1 MSIFV
6 QQTPTMSTAELK
18 TSLHKLIDKVQDSKT
33 LKITYLL
40 LSKNAEGEKDW
51 WDTISAKE
59 KAAIEKGLKDIS
71 KGNVLS
77 HAKVMKELKTEFPDI
92 FK

>member
-1 MSIFV
+1 
-6 QQTPTMSTAELK
+6 MSTAELK
-18 TSLHKLIDKVQDSKT
+18 SNLHKLIDKVQDSKT

-40 LSKNAEGEKDW
+40 LSKNSEGTEDW
-51 WDTISAKE
+51 WNAISDQE

-71 KGNVLS
+71 KGNVS
-77 HAKVMKELKTEFPDI
+77 THAKVMKEIRSEFPDV